1 MIVPDGYTEEQVMTI
16 VETVVKRI
24 APGFTFGYY
33 DRDDMIQ
40 EGYVELIKNA
50 LPKYNGSHPLE
61 NFLSSHLKKRM
72 LTLIRDKFHRN
83 DPPCKQC
90 PLYNKAGKDC
100 TEYKNMLDC
109 DLFGPWKRR
118 NMAKQN
124 LMQPAQIED
133 ESFIPGNALNLDE
146 DEMRDILLYINK
158 NLDPSYR
165 ADFFRLLHGSSI
177 PKVRK
182 DTLFVILKEI
192 FNDRS

>member
-109 DLFGPWKRR
+109 D
-118 NMAKQN
+118 
-124 LMQPAQIED
+124 
-133 ESFIPGNALNLDE
+133 
-146 DEMRDILLYINK
+146 
-158 NLDPSYR
+158 
-165 ADFFRLLHGSSI
+165 
-177 PKVRK
+177 
-182 DTLFVILKEI
+182 
-192 FNDRS
+192 